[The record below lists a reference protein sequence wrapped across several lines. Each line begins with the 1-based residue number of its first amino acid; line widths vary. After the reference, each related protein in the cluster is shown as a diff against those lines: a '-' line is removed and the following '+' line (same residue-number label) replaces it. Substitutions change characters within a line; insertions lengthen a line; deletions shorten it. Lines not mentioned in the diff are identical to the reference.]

1 MTETPETKET
11 RFGPLAGLRVL
22 DIATIIAAPFAAS
35 LLADFGAEVTKLEI
49 PGQGDGLRGFPPF
62 KEDKPLWWKVTNRG
76 KRYGTLDLRRPEGL
90 ALMKRLIAQSDVLI
104 ENFRA
109 GTLARW
115 GLDRD
120 TLWAIN
126 PRLVI
131 LRVTA
136 FGQTG
141 PRAAQGGFAR
151 IFEAMGGLTH
161 ITGMAE
167 GAPVHPGY
175 PIADAF
181 GGLFGA
187 FSILAALHGIDR
199 NRLEGE
205 EIDLALTEATFRLL
219 ENLAIEYDQLGQVR
233 ERDGNNNQYTA
244 PANVFR
250 TRDGRYVTV
259 TGSTDNMFRN
269 NMRAIDRPELV
280 DDPRFVTN
288 RARMRYRAELDAI
301 FAEFMAAHTLE
312 ATLAAFHRENG
323 AIGPIYSVEQ
333 IFEDAQM
340 QAREAITAVP
350 DDHFGQVRM
359 QNVVPRLTRNPG
371 RIRWAA
377 KDLGADTTAILRD
390 LGLCDAEIADYR
402 QKGVI

>member
-1 MTETPETKET
+1 MTQTDKTAP
-11 RFGPLAGLRVL
+11 FGPLAGLKVL

-35 LLADFGAEVTKLEI
+35 LLADFGADVTKFEI
-49 PGQGDGLRGFPPF
+49 PGRGDGLRAFPPF
-62 KEDKPLWWKVTNRG
+62 KDNKPLWWKVTNRG
-76 KRYGTLDLRRPEGL
+76 KRYGTLDLRQPEGL
-90 ALMKRLIAQSDVLI
+90 ELMKRMVANSDVLI
-104 ENFRA
+104 ENFRP
-109 GTLARW
+109 GTLAKW

-120 TLWAIN
+120 TLWEIN
-126 PRLVI
+126 PKLVI
-131 LRVTA
+131 LRVSA

-141 PRAAQGGFAR
+141 PRAGQGGFAR

-161 ITGMAE
+161 ITGMSD

-199 NRLEGE
+199 NRTEGE

-219 ENLAIEYDQLGQVR
+219 ENLAIEYDQLGQIR

-250 TRDGRYVTV
+250 TKDNRYVTV
-259 TGSTDNMFRN
+259 TGSTDSMFRN
-269 NMRAIDRPELV
+269 NMRAIGREDMIE
-280 DDPRFVTN
+280 DSRFVTN
-288 RARMRYRAELDAI
+288 RHRMEFRDELDAI
-301 FAEFMAAHTLE
+301 FAEFVERHTLDE
-312 ATLAAFHRENG
+312 TLAAFARENG

-333 IFEDAQM
+333 IFQDPQV
-340 QAREAITAVP
+340 QDREVVTAVP
-350 DDHFGQVRM
+350 DDDFGEVRM

-377 KDLGADTTAILRD
+377 KDLGADTDAILQE
-390 LGLCDAEIADYR
+390 LGLSAEEIAECR
-402 QKGVI
+402 EKGVV

>member
-1 MTETPETKET
+1 MTQTDPSAP
-11 RFGPLAGLRVL
+11 FGPLAGLKVL

-35 LLADFGAEVTKLEI
+35 LLADFGAEVTKFEI

-62 KEDKPLWWKVTNRG
+62 RDDKPLWWKVTNRG
-76 KRYGTLDLRRPEGL
+76 KRYGTLDLRQPEGL
-90 ALMKRLIAQSDVLI
+90 EIMKRMIADSDVLI

-115 GLDRD
+115 GLDRE
-120 TLWAIN
+120 TLWQIN

-131 LRVTA
+131 LRITA

-141 PRAAQGGFAR
+141 PKASQGGFAR

-161 ITGMAE
+161 ITGMKDS
-167 GAPVHPGY
+167 APVHPGY

-187 FSILAALHGIDR
+187 FSIMAALYGVVK
-199 NRLEGE
+199 NGTQGE

-219 ENLAIEYDQLGQVR
+219 ENIAIEYDQLGQVR

-250 TRDGRYVTV
+250 TSDGRYVTV
-259 TGSTDNMFRN
+259 TGSTNSMFAA
-269 NMRAIDRPELV
+269 NMRAIERSDLIE
-280 DDPRFVTN
+280 DPRFKTN
-288 RARMRYRAELDAI
+288 RDRMKYRDELDAI
-301 FAEFMAAHTLE
+301 FKAYMDSHTLDE
-312 ATLAAFHRENG
+312 TLAAFAREGG

-333 IFEDAQM
+333 IFEDEQV
-340 QAREAITAVP
+340 QAREVVTEVP
-350 DDHFGQVRM
+350 DDDFGTVRM
-359 QNVVPRLTRNPG
+359 QNVVPRMTNNPG

-377 KDLGADTTAILRD
+377 KDLGADTDAILSE
-390 LGLCDAEIADYR
+390 LGYSPEEIAAHR
-402 QKGVI
+402 AKGIV

>member
-1 MTETPETKET
+1 MTYTEKTEA
-11 RFGPLAGLRVL
+11 FGPLAGLRVL

-35 LLADFGAEVTKLEI
+35 LLADFGADVIKLEI
-49 PGQGDGLRGFPPF
+49 PSHGDGLRAFPPF
-62 KEDKPLWWKVTNRG
+62 KDNKPLWWKVTNRG
-76 KRYGTLDLRRPEGL
+76 KRYGTLDLRKPEGL
-90 ALMKRLIAQSDVLI
+90 ELMKRMVAESDVLV
-104 ENFRA
+104 ENFRP
-109 GTLARW
+109 GTLAKW
-115 GLDRD
+115 GLDRE

-126 PRLVI
+126 PKLVI
-131 LRVTA
+131 LRVSA

-141 PRAAQGGFAR
+141 PKAGLGGFAR

-161 ITGMAE
+161 ITGMPDS
-167 GAPVHPGY
+167 APVHPGY

-187 FSILAALHGIDR
+187 FSILAALYGIIK
-199 NRLEGE
+199 NGTEGE

-250 TRDGRYVTV
+250 TKDNRYVTV
-259 TGSTDNMFRN
+259 TGSTDSMFKS
-269 NMRAIDRPELV
+269 NMRAIGRADLI
-280 DDPRFVTN
+280 DDPRFATN
-288 RARMRYRAELDAI
+288 RQRMEFRNELDGI
-301 FAEFMAAHTLE
+301 FAAYIESHTLE
-312 ATLAAFHRENG
+312 ETLSSFKRENG

-333 IFEDAQM
+333 IFEDPQV
-340 QAREAITAVP
+340 QAREAVTSVP
-350 DDHFGQVRM
+350 DDDFGTVRM

-377 KDLGADTTAILRD
+377 KDLGADTDSILRD
-390 LGLCDAEIADYR
+390 FGLSAEEIAAYR
-402 QKGVI
+402 EKKVV

>member
-1 MTETPETKET
+1 MTSTENTEP
-11 RFGPLAGLRVL
+11 FGPLAGLKVL

-35 LLADFGAEVTKLEI
+35 LLADFGADVTKFEI
-49 PGQGDGLRGFPPF
+49 PGQGDGLRSFPPF
-62 KEDKPLWWKVTNRG
+62 RDNKPLWWKVTNRG
-76 KRYGTLDLRRPEGL
+76 KRYGTLDLRKPEGL
-90 ALMKRLIAQSDVLI
+90 ELMKRFVAESDVLV
-104 ENFRA
+104 ENFRP
-109 GTLARW
+109 GTLAKW
-115 GLDRD
+115 GLDRE

-126 PRLVI
+126 PKLVI
-131 LRVTA
+131 LRVSA

-141 PRAAQGGFAR
+141 PKASQGGFAR

-161 ITGMAE
+161 ITGMRD

-187 FSILAALHGIDR
+187 FSILAALYGIVR
-199 NRLEGE
+199 NGTEGE

-250 TRDGRYVTV
+250 TKDNRYVTV
-259 TGSTDNMFRN
+259 TGSTDSMFKS
-269 NMRAIDRPELV
+269 NMRAINRGDLIE
-280 DDPRFVTN
+280 DPRFATN
-288 RARMRYRAELDAI
+288 RQRMEYRDELDGI
-301 FAEFMAAHTLE
+301 FAAYMESHTLE
-312 ATLAAFHRENG
+312 EALEAFKRENG

-333 IFEDAQM
+333 IFEDPQV
-340 QAREAITAVP
+340 QAREVVTEVK
-350 DDHFGQVRM
+350 DDDFGTVRM

-371 RIRWAA
+371 RIRWSA
-377 KDLGADTTAILRD
+377 KDLGVDTDAILQD
-390 LGLCDAEIADYR
+390 LGLSAEDIAKYR
-402 QKGVI
+402 EKGVV